1 MQRRGYSANFWIS
14 TQSLLS
20 EAMDN
25 RTEVVPDKTM
35 ELLICFFVDDNEL
48 RIVIS
53 TAASIGVHDLTCF
66 NQPYRTVQEY
76 T

>member
-1 MQRRGYSANFWIS
+1 VWTLCCHSSYPPEGMQRRGYSANFWIS

-35 ELLICFFVDDNEL
+35 ELLICFFVDDDEL
-48 RIVIS
+48 RVVIF
-53 TAASIGVHDLTCF
+53 TVASIH
-66 NQPYRTVQEY
+66 RSS
-76 T
+76 